1 MTKILTVTASPSF
14 KSLYLDLKLFMENFY
29 FLKHVL
35 FSKTTQLLGSMLKRN
50 GDTQKDQHRGRNV
63 IRKEIYRQDII
74 FRARRRSTGA
84 IGLFLNT
91 REETCLN
98 FIYISLS
105 RDTGISQGVFFLSPK
120 RNSDIK
126 EI

>member
-1 MTKILTVTASPSF
+1 MTKILTVKASPSF
-14 KSLYLDLKLFMENFY
+14 KTLYLDLKLFMENFY

-63 IRKEIYRQDII
+63 FRKEIYRQDII

-84 IGLFLNT
+84 IRLFLNT

-98 FIYISLS
+98 LIYYFPFARYWNI
-105 RDTGISQGVFFLSPK
+105 TGCFFLSPK

>member
-1 MTKILTVTASPSF
+1 MTKILTVKASPSF
-14 KSLYLDLKLFMENFY
+14 KTLYLDLKLFMENFY

-63 IRKEIYRQDII
+63 FRKEIYRQDII

-84 IGLFLNT
+84 IRLFLNT

-98 FIYISLS
+98 LIYISLS
-105 RDTGISQGVFFLSPK
+105 RDTGISQGVFFFKSK
-120 RNSDIK
+120 AK
-126 EI
+126 